1 MSQETCINLTLDE
14 ESLAAIIS
22 SLLFSCSVNIT
33 SNTNEEYQKE
43 LFAIAKKLKQR
54 SPQLKLS
61 NVQFLREEN
70 YEDTISSEVYE
81 EFKNNLEVVTFEH
94 I

>member
-1 MSQETCINLTLDE
+1 MSQETCINLTLDQ
-14 ESLAAIIS
+14 ESLAATIS
-22 SLLFSCSVNIT
+22 SLLFSCSVNIM
-33 SNTNEEYQKE
+33 SNTDEEYQRQ
-43 LFAIAKKLKQR
+43 LFRVAKKLKQQN
-54 SPQLKLS
+54 PQIKLS
-61 NVQFLREEN
+61 GIQFLKEEN